1 MDAYIL
7 IVIFSTA
14 SGYRNVTM
22 QEFGDKRACMFAA
35 QTIIDNWKDTPP
47 PRATLCVPKRLEMT
61 KKGE

>member
-47 PRATLCVPKRLEMT
+47 PRATLCVPLR
-61 KKGE
+61 